1 MRMKVL
7 HFHYL
12 RCVSKGQL
20 LLAHVTYEYV
30 LSVKETKMYFNDWNL
45 QVDGADK
52 FKSYK
57 VVRKSDYFDPESHF
71 EHDASQDK
79 IKSDL
84 IVETCED
91 MKHVATASLQPVT
104 SNNTGMCKSL

>member
-1 MRMKVL
+1 MFV
-7 HFHYL
+7 HD
-12 RCVSKGQL
+12 C
-20 LLAHVTYEYV
+20 
-30 LSVKETKMYFNDWNL
+30 NL
-45 QVDGADK
+45 QVDGADN

-91 MKHVATASLQPVT
+91 MKHVATATLQPVT
-104 SNNTGMCKSL
+104 SNTGMCWWCVEFAVLDFTQIF